1 MSRYP
6 ITCPNCGELVT
17 RAGGLTSHLAT
28 FDCWA
33 AGEHNKGNTVIA
45 EGHKNPLIF
54 DPLPLKY
61 TFFEE
66 NRNFKKTVLTGINLE
81 RSAFD
86 WKQSICIFPSSER
99 VVLTGIRA
107 LAKQGESRI
116 HSTFRALL
124 GQDFRKYPN
133 RIEAA
138 FFHINMLRVLHDQ
151 CVRTNGER
159 VINQELVDHLQ
170 LLMELQ

>member
-1 MSRYP
+1 M
-6 ITCPNCGELVT
+6 TCPNCGELVT

-45 EGHKNPLIF
+45 EGSKNPLIF

-61 TFFEE
+61 AFFEE
-66 NRNFKKTVLTGINLE
+66 NRNFKKVVLTSMNLE
-81 RSAFD
+81 WLAFD
-86 WKQSICIFPSSER
+86 WKQPIRICPSSER
-99 VVLTGIRA
+99 VVLTRISA
-107 LAKQGESRI
+107 LAKQGENTI
-116 HSTFRALL
+116 HSTFRTLF

-133 RIEAA
+133 TVESA